1 MDGPGMGEIPPAIL
15 DDIMRTSHV
24 IHPTTG
30 HFNGEYELLPSCHG
44 YGINV
49 GVGANETVPS
59 SDQLKPQLVILEQPK
74 SVSTLQWL
82 IQHHMYYKTTHS
94 YNCQ

>member
-30 HFNGEYELLPSCHG
+30 HFNGEYIDTAWLPWF
-44 YGINV
+44 YGVDV

-74 SVSTLQWL
+74 SVSSITMVNVSLHVF
-82 IQHHMYYKTTHS
+82 I
-94 YNCQ
+94 